1 MRSTTEQQL
10 ERARLALVAA
20 DQGPLGAA
28 RHAEAEEPA
37 PPEASKVSTP
47 PEPTPWW
54 RSIPK
59 LNREHLP
66 VVVALLVLVG
76 LITLYAFG
84 RSSATELPDSVV
96 TPVAASSSVPVPSP
110 SPSVPSTVRVHV
122 LGAVV
127 QPGVVSVA
135 EGAIVQDVIQAAGGL
150 ADDADPGELNLAARV
165 SDGQQ
170 IIIGTRGSPRGEML
184 GASAQPGV
192 LDTGGGAVSLNQA
205 TTDQLQTLPGVGP
218 VLAQAIIAWRDEN
231 GPFTDV
237 AQLQEV
243 SGIGPKTYERLAPLV
258 TP

>member
-10 ERARLALVAA
+10 ERARLALMTA

-28 RHAEAEEPA
+28 RHAGPEEPTSPKTSD
-37 PPEASKVSTP
+37 PPPSSA
-47 PEPTPWW
+47 WW
-54 RSIPK
+54 RNIPK
-59 LNREHLP
+59 FSREHLP
-66 VVVALLVLVG
+66 VVVALLVLVA

-84 RSSATELPDSVV
+84 RSSATELPEPVV
-96 TPVAASSSVPVPSP
+96 TPIVASSSVPVASSSP
-110 SPSVPSTVRVHV
+110 SAAPTVRVHV

-135 EGAIVQDVIQAAGGL
+135 EGAIVQEVIQAAGGL
-150 ADDADPGELNLAARV
+150 TEDADPGELNLAARV

-170 IIIGTRGSPRGEML
+170 IIIGTQGSPRGEVF
-184 GASAQPGV
+184 GASAQPDDAAPESG
-192 LDTGGGAVSLNQA
+192 TVSLNRA
-205 TTDQLQTLPGVGP
+205 TAEQLQTLPGVGP
-218 VLAQAIIAWRDEN
+218 VLAQAIITWRDEN
-231 GPFTDV
+231 GPFTNV